1 MKKTLRTAYA
11 LISVFLLLSQLMI
24 PVLASTNTAST
35 YLSDEMYEK
44 LSIIYNEAESFS
56 VDRKALENAYVGS
69 PISAYELVGGHA
81 EILPS
86 VFYPVISGSDILFF
100 IIDNDGAL
108 TVFVDVE
115 GSFTSGLSEVS
126 DTNERVALL
135 YDSTGC
141 YAVSNSTARKITTF
155 GQEIAYRDSFTDA
168 NQVAAC
174 VASENLIL
182 STVSPKARIQRQRLT
197 TVNNLSTLS
206 VNREITDVS
215 LYVSFVSQLIN
226 GNSSNICWA
235 ASIACIGNYLTD
247 YSYTAVEVAQM
258 FFSDHDYNHGVGI
271 PNIGAAM
278 YQSYGVY
285 YRYYAQS
292 APDDSLLITNLNAGY
307 PVYSSWSWMYNNQYG
322 SHATVIRGIQQSTD
336 CVFLMDPEYGFYVAD
351 RSSDT
356 YSYTNVNGL
365 VLTLDGYCSMLL
377 G

>member
-1 MKKTLRTAYA
+1 MKKTFRPASA
-11 LISVFLLLSQLMI
+11 LISIFLLLSQLMI
-24 PVLASTNTAST
+24 PTLAATNTAST
-35 YLSDEMYEK
+35 YLSNEMYEK
-44 LSIIYNEAESFS
+44 LSIIYNEAESVS
-56 VDRKALENAYVGS
+56 VDREALENAYVGS
-69 PISAYELVGGHA
+69 PISAYELVGGHTK
-81 EILPS
+81 ILPS
-86 VFYPVISGSDILFF
+86 VFYPVISESEILFF

-108 TVFVDVE
+108 TVFVDAE
-115 GSFTSGLSEVS
+115 GAFTSGLSEFAK
-126 DTNERVALL
+126 TNERVALL

-141 YAVSNSTARKITTF
+141 YVVSNSTLRKITTF
-155 GQEIAYRDSFTDA
+155 GQEIAYRDSFSDV
-168 NQVAAC
+168 NHVAAC
-174 VASENLIL
+174 VAKENLIL
-182 STVSPKARIQRQRLT
+182 SAVSPKAKIQRQKLT
-197 TVNNLSTLS
+197 TTNNLSTLS

-247 YSYTAVEVAQM
+247 YSYTAVDVAQR
-258 FFSDHDYNHGVGI
+258 FFSANDYNHGVEI
-271 PNIGAAM
+271 IDIGAAM

-285 YRYYAQS
+285 YRYYAES

-351 RSSDT
+351 RSADT

-365 VLTLDGYCSMLL
+365 MLTLDGYCSMLL